1 MLQGLGIVRV
11 RETGD
16 RVKERERRGREK
28 ERGETES
35 SWCEIDPLPVEI
47 RFSEFGWGWTSVW
60 VAGVRSLSLTGVAVI
75 FCSAVSVV
83 TSEICRT

>member
-1 MLQGLGIVRV
+1 MIEMMIIVKTMTR
-11 RETGD
+11 TDGM
-16 RVKERERRGREK
+16 
-28 ERGETES
+28 TIAS
-35 SWCEIDPLPVEI
+35 VEI